1 MNEINLQGEVM
12 SVLNLFE
19 ERLSTPIGEL
29 IVLMDAD
36 GRARAIDW
44 SEYSTRMQQLL
55 VRHYPRTSIHI
66 QPAPKPSP
74 ATTALQHYFAGQL
87 EALNTVAFFVQG
99 TPFQEQVWAGLQH
112 IPCGTTWNYKQLAEY
127 IQRPKAMRAVGT
139 ANGANP
145 ISLVIPCHRVIG
157 NKHQL
162 VGYAGGLERKKW
174 LLQHEGVLL

>member
-1 MNEINLQGEVM
+1 MP
-12 SVLNLFE
+12 VLNLFE

-29 IVLMDAD
+29 IILLDAD

-55 VRHYPRTSIHI
+55 SRYYPQAPLHI
-66 QPAPKPSP
+66 QPASTPSP
-74 ATTALQHYFAGQL
+74 VATALQHYFAGQL
-87 EALNTVAFFVQG
+87 AALTSVPFFVQG
-99 TPFQEQVWAGLQH
+99 TPFQEQVWTGLRH
-112 IPCGTTWNYKQLAEY
+112 IPCGKTWSYKQLAEH
-127 IQRPKAMRAVGT
+127 IQRPQAVRAVGT

-174 LLQHEGVLL
+174 LLQHEGVLF